1 MPESPFSPPIA
12 SANSTP
18 SKSEP
23 DLLEA
28 LKADLLTV
36 YRAVIA
42 LERRVNEST
51 VNIAEVKPHL
61 IALKVH
67 TESFPNAL
75 REIRRSQVA
84 TQKLVAQFDARLR
97 TLETHANVTGASSAV
112 ELSPP
117 IQL

>member
-1 MPESPFSPPIA
+1 MPENPFSSPVA
-12 SANSTP
+12 AAYSTP
-18 SKSEP
+18 SQP
-23 DLLEA
+23 DSQVIEA

-42 LERRVNEST
+42 LEKRVNEST
-51 VNIAEVKPHL
+51 VNIAEVKPQL

-67 TESFPNAL
+67 SESFPNAL
-75 REIRRSQVA
+75 REIRRSHAA

-97 TLETHANVTGASSAV
+97 TLEARANATGTSSAV

-117 IQL
+117 IHL